1 MREHEGQVL
10 PATIGERAC
19 NACDGA
25 CDHYTLW
32 PYTWWHLPL
41 AEAVEGL
48 LVQVVHVGAVRA
60 ARPVD
65 LGVEHPAKVRPVEAL
80 VARVRVERRLGVQVV
95 VAVVGDPLERPAL
108 CVPVVEY

>member
-1 MREHEGQVL
+1 MME
-10 PATIGERAC
+10 PATII
-19 NACDGA
+19 
-25 CDHYTLW
+25 W

-65 LGVEHPAKVRPVEAL
+65 LGVEHPAQVRPVEAL